1 MKKIFILAIAA
12 LAFTS
17 CTQNQRAK
25 SWGGTAQVN
34 LEPNRKLVTV
44 TWKEDQIWYLTRPM
58 DSSDVAQ
65 TYKFQEESS
74 WGVIEGTVLI
84 SESKN

>member
-1 MKKIFILAIAA
+1 MKKLLILAITAI
-12 LAFTS
+12 AFTS
-17 CTQNQRAK
+17 CTENQRAK
-25 SWGGTAQVN
+25 NFGGTANVN

-58 DSSDVAQ
+58 DSSEKAE

-74 WGVIEGTVLI
+74 WGMIEGAVVI
-84 SESKN
+84 VESKK

>member
-1 MKKIFILAIAA
+1 MKKLFILAIAA
-12 LAFTS
+12 IAFTS
-17 CTQNQRAK
+17 CTENQRAK
-25 SWGGTAQVN
+25 NFGGTATVN

-58 DSSDVAQ
+58 DSTDKAES
-65 TYKFQEESS
+65 YKFQEESS
-74 WGVIEGTVLI
+74 WGMIEGTVVI

>member
-1 MKKIFILAIAA
+1 MKKLFILAIAA
-12 LAFTS
+12 IAFTS
-17 CTQNQRAK
+17 CTENQRAK
-25 SWGGTAQVN
+25 SFGGTANVN

-58 DSSDVAQ
+58 DSSEKAE

-74 WGVIEGTVLI
+74 WGMIEGTVVI
-84 SESKN
+84 SESKQ